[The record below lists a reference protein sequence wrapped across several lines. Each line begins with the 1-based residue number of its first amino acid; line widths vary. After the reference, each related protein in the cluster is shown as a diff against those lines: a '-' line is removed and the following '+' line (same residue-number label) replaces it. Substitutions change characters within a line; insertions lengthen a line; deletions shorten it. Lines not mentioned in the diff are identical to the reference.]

1 MTYYVR
7 FCQNNLAAA
16 AGATL
21 SSSSADSSYPLA
33 NSVTTTRYK
42 TWRTKGA
49 FTVTTSN
56 NVIYI
61 NDGANVTVNL
71 TVGTYTT
78 GGSLASHILSKLN
91 ASSTNWTCTYSSG
104 YFTIGRSSGTAT
116 LRLTQTTNAAW
127 SMLGYTGA
135 ADVSAGTG
143 LVADARRNHTSETWV
158 VDFGVAKT
166 PTCFFAFGPADTD
179 FGISD
184 VATVTLKGNST
195 SDFTSPGIT
204 INLTASTAG
213 IFKFF
218 DDLSTT
224 YRFWQFE
231 FSDKTNTAGPA
242 VDFSY
247 IYLGD
252 YVTFTTRNLSEG
264 FTRKLVDPS
273 ILQESENGGAFWRR
287 RPKYWLYESLSV
299 EWLSDTERTNVE
311 GVFTE
316 VGTSTPFVLSVDPG
330 AAISANVGEFTKFG
344 VFAGDPTIKHLR
356 YKYYTVDFAFRE
368 ITG

>member
-16 AGATL
+16 ANTL
-21 SSSSADSSYPLA
+21 TVSSAASNCPGS
-33 NSVTTTRYK
+33 NSVSTQRYK
-42 TWRTKGA
+42 KWQTTGA
-49 FTVTTSN
+49 FTVTASN
-56 NVIYI
+56 KVIYI

-71 TVGTYTT
+71 TTATYTT
-78 GGSLASHILSKLN
+78 GALLAAHIQTQLN

-143 LVADARRNHTSETWV
+143 LLADARRNHTSETWV
-158 VDFGVAKT
+158 VDFNVAKT
-166 PTCFFAFGPADTD
+166 PTCFFAFGMPDAD
-179 FGISD
+179 FGVSD

-213 IFKFF
+213 IFYFF
-218 DDLSTT
+218 DGLSTT

-287 RPKYWLYESLSV
+287 RSKYWLYESLSV

-330 AAISANVGEFTKFG
+330 AAISASVGEFTKFG
-344 VFAGDPTIKHLR
+344 VFASDPTIKHLR